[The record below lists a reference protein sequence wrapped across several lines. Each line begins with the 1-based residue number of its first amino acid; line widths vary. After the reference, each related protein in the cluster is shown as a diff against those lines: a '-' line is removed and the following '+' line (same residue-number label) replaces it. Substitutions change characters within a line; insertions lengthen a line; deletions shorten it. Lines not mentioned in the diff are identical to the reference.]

1 VRTSIYSRGEGASL
15 RTPLRGGGTF
25 AGTPG
30 VGAPLQAPPGWEHP
44 CGHPRVGTDTEVP
57 VPGFGQKLVLTL
69 RPAFPIL
76 LRLAVLSSVGWA
88 GFGRHRKHTEN
99 IHKILSVPGL
109 ELTHYY
115 TIAQRLNHYTTVPP
129 YYYYYYYY

>member
-1 VRTSIYSRGEGASL
+1 MKGHPCGR
-15 RTPLRGGGTF
+15 PF
-25 AGTPG
+25 G

-129 YYYYYYYY
+129 LFIIIIIIIIFLITFLTI